1 MSFEIR
7 VICEPGDLVRISAA
21 LDKAFQTGHFRSVP
35 TRDSH
40 SRRLYVTADHLPEQE
55 QEAWP
60 TPEAAYTSAPN
71 AADELAWLVAT
82 AQDKPLLPKLNREF
96 WLRRSALTDRMALG
110 MTAGHVASEANALD
124 AALQL
129 MDLDDVQDRCA
140 PRSYVRQ
147 QYALWAKNQ

>member
-7 VICEPGDLVRISAA
+7 VICEPADLVRISAA

-40 SRRLYVTADHLPEQE
+40 RRRLYVTADHLPEPRP
-55 QEAWP
+55 WP
-60 TPEAAYTSAPN
+60 TPDEAYTSAPN

-110 MTAGHVASEANALD
+110 MTPGHLASDANALD
-124 AALQL
+124 TALQL
-129 MDLDDVQDRCA
+129 MDLDNVQGTCD
-140 PRSYVRQ
+140 PRPYVRQ